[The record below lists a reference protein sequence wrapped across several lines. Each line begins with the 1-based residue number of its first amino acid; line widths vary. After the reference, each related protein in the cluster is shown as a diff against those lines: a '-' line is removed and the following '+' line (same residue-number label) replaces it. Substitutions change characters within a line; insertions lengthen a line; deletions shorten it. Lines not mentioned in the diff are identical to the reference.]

1 MVDRLHELGYR
12 DRVRAIAFGSSP
24 LEPRKWRNKRTE
36 MWGLSNLWLR
46 DEHLP
51 VQLPDSDS
59 LHADLC
65 ASFYDRDSNDVISLW
80 RKEKI
85 KDEIGFSPDEGDA
98 LALTFAEPIE
108 YFDEEFEEDYYQGED
123 GRSSVAGY

>member
-1 MVDRLHELGYR
+1 
-12 DRVRAIAFGSSP
+12 
-24 LEPRKWRNKRTE
+24 